1 MQKNIILISTADW
14 HHPLWTN
21 KQHVSLSLA
30 EAGFRVLY
38 VESLGLRKIRNS
50 KRDFTRIFSRIFNA
64 FKPPRKVYSGVWI
77 CSPLVIPGH
86 HQGLPLIL
94 NKLSISASIKFSSL
108 FLGFVKPV
116 LWTYNPITARVVD
129 LSQFSLK
136 VYHAVD
142 AVQEQPDM
150 PYSLIVNEERCLCRQ
165 VDHVFVTSQKLKQSL
180 EPYSKSI
187 KYDPNVVDF
196 DHFSK
201 SLRYEPQD
209 LPDDL
214 AAIPEPRIGF
224 IGAITNYKL
233 DIEMIA
239 SLAKSYPELNFVFIG
254 PTEEGESFTNLQSW
268 FELKNIY
275 CLGPKKYNSLPLYC
289 SGFACGWLPL
299 RKNKYTESMFPMK
312 FFEYLASGLPV
323 VATSINSL
331 TEFSSVAFLCQPTAD
346 EFARALHL
354 AISGF
359 GPSLEQRLTVAR
371 NNTYAT
377 RLRKMLEFIAK
388 DSFV

>member
-1 MQKNIILISTADW
+1 MKD
-14 HHPLWTN
+14 
-21 KQHVSLSLA
+21 
-30 EAGFRVLY
+30 
-38 VESLGLRKIRNS
+38 
-50 KRDFTRIFSRIFNA
+50 
-64 FKPPRKVYSGVWI
+64 
-77 CSPLVIPGH
+77 
-86 HQGLPLIL
+86 
-94 NKLSISASIKFSSL
+94 
-108 FLGFVKPV
+108 
-116 LWTYNPITARVVD
+116 
-129 LSQFSLK
+129 
-136 VYHAVD
+136 YHAVD

-150 PYSLIVNEERCLCRQ
+150 PFSLIVNEERSLCRQ

-201 SLRYEPQD
+201 SLGYELQD

-224 IGAITNYKL
+224 IGAISNYKL

-254 PTEEGESFTNLQSW
+254 PTEEGESFTNLLSW
-268 FELKNIY
+268 SELKNIY
-275 CLGPKKYNSLPLYC
+275 CLGPKKYNCLPRYC

-299 RKNKYTESMFPMK
+299 RNNKYTESMFPMK

-331 TEFSSVAFLCQPTAD
+331 TEFSSVAFLCKPTAD

-354 AISGF
+354 AISGS
-359 GPSLEQRLTVAR
+359 GPSLEQRLAVAR

-377 RLRKMLEFIAK
+377 RLRKMLKFIAK
-388 DSFV
+388 NSFV